1 MLGDVWSNTIFHV
14 ALSTWITAG
23 LLLGACVLLRGA
35 THVAAVQR
43 RLVAHASSAAGLG
56 LPQSA
61 EPMVRAAQV
70 RRVRGFSGGGI
81 LGVIIAVVF
90 VYLLGADR
98 GGPATMFLL
107 GGFVIVGALG
117 GAIASVAGE
126 VTRTG
131 DGERVAHGRRARLA
145 DYVPR
150 WERVGVRLTVA
161 LSLAVVGVLVLLP
174 RFRELQ
180 ITVFPQSFSLAVVVS
195 GLAVAALA
203 AFEIG
208 GRLLVARPQTTAS
221 EQELAWDDAL
231 RSAALQDLVIAVFIL
246 GAFGAF
252 SGIQEIEGALRP
264 RMAGGLGS
272 VEAVNLFGLAVLAAG
287 AAASVLTSPRR
298 HARRTLHAD
307 AAPHLVGPK

>member
-1 MLGDVWSNTIFHV
+1 MLGDVWSDMVFHV
-14 ALSTWITAG
+14 ALSTWIAAG
-23 LLLGACVLLRGA
+23 LLVGSCVLLWVS
-35 THVAAVQR
+35 THVPAVQR
-43 RLVAHASSAAGLG
+43 RLVVRASSAAGLG
-56 LPQSA
+56 LPQAS

-70 RRVRGFSGGGI
+70 RRVRGFSGGGV
-81 LGVIIAVVF
+81 LGVIVAVFF

-150 WERVGVRLTVA
+150 WERVGVRLTVT
-161 LSLAVVGVLVLLP
+161 LSLAAVGVLVLLP
-174 RFRELQ
+174 RVRELQ
-180 ITVFPQSFSLAVVVS
+180 VAVFPQSFSLAVVVS

-208 GRLLVARPQTTAS
+208 GRLLVARPQTTPS
-221 EQELAWDDAL
+221 EEELAWDDAL
-231 RSAALQDLVIAVFIL
+231 RSAAILDLVAAAFLL

-252 SGIQEIEGALRP
+252 FGIQDIA
-264 RMAGGLGS
+264 MAVRGTGGGLAS
-272 VEAVNLFGLAVLAAG
+272 VEAVNLFGLAVLGAG
-287 AAASVLTSPRR
+287 AAASVLTSSRR
-298 HARRTLHAD
+298 HFRRTLHAD
-307 AAPHLVGPK
+307 AAAYLVGPK